1 MVYVSHVDYREL
13 VQKHGKRC
21 ANAEC
26 GKKGKKPAS
35 EFNVAR
41 DRYDGLQA
49 YCKVCSRVR
58 QQASRKKEK
67 PEQQQAR
74 KKRFHKKHPD
84 AIKIYAATYH
94 AKKKKKRKV
103 EGETRKEA
111 QRRRK
116 FRNAELR
123 AQMDLNDRMYAI
135 PQSLCGSSLGP
146 HVSD

>member
-1 MVYVSHVDYREL
+1 MVYVKHVDYRKL

-49 YCKVCSRVR
+49 YCRVCSCVR
-58 QQASRKKEK
+58 QRASRKKEK
-67 PEQQQAR
+67 PEQYLAR
-74 KKRFHKKHPD
+74 MKRRKEKHPD
-84 AIKIYAATYH
+84 ADKIYSAAKR
-94 AKKKKKRKV
+94 ARKKKKI
-103 EGETRKEA
+103 EGETRKETSNR
-111 QRRRK
+111 QK

-123 AQMDLNDRMYAI
+123 AQMDLNDKMYSV
-135 PQSLCGSSLGP
+135 PQSLHGSSLGP